1 MEGIMKTHR
10 LRLFCLLTLSLL
22 IASHLVFAQ
31 AGRGKAR
38 VNGIITDEEGKPLA
52 GVKVTLELLQSES
65 IQRETATDKNGE
77 WVFIG
82 LGSGNWRLT
91 ATAEGYIPIS
101 TTFFVSQLEKNPK
114 IPLKLKKPEVT
125 KGSTIRDDA
134 ALAYI
139 ERANQ
144 LFNDKDYDGALVIL
158 EQFLAQNQTVYQAYI
173 LVGDCHKE
181 KGDFDKAIEAY
192 NKAIEEAKT
201 DELMGKE
208 MTAKGL
214 AGIGDCYLRRG
225 DFEKAQG
232 FFKESIDTYPENET
246 LAYNVGEIYFS
257 NQKLDEAVQYFTVA
271 TQIKPDWAPPY
282 HKLGLVYLN
291 KADYE
296 KAKENFKKFLELEPD
311 TELAGQVKN
320 ILAYLETIKK

>member
-1 MEGIMKTHR
+1 MKTRKFH
-10 LRLFCLLTLSLL
+10 LFFLLTLFLL

-38 VNGIITDEEGKPLA
+38 LNGIISDEEGKPIA
-52 GVKVTLELLQSES
+52 SAKVTLELLQGES
-65 IQRETATDKNGE
+65 VLRETATDKDGE

-91 ATAEGYIPIS
+91 VTAEGYIPVS
-101 TTFFVSQLEKNPK
+101 STFFVSQLEKNPK
-114 IPLKLKKPEVT
+114 VALKMKKPELT
-125 KGSTIRDDA
+125 EGSVIRDEA
-134 ALAYI
+134 SLAFI
-139 ERANQ
+139 EKANQ
-144 LFNDKDYDGALVIL
+144 LFNEKDYDGALAIL
-158 EQFLAQNQTVYQAYI
+158 EQFLAQNQTAYQAYI
-173 LVGDCHKE
+173 LVGDCYRE
-181 KGDFDKAIEAY
+181 KGDFDKAVETY
-192 NKAIEEAKT
+192 NKAIEEAKK
-201 DELMGKE
+201 DEKMGKE
-208 MTAKGL
+208 ITAKGL
-214 AGIGDCYLRRG
+214 AAIGDSYLRRG

-257 NQKLDEAVQYFTVA
+257 NQKLDEAIQYFTIA

-282 HKLGLVYLN
+282 HKLGLVNLN

-311 TELAGQVKN
+311 SELAGQVKN
-320 ILAYLETIKK
+320 ILDYLEKIKK